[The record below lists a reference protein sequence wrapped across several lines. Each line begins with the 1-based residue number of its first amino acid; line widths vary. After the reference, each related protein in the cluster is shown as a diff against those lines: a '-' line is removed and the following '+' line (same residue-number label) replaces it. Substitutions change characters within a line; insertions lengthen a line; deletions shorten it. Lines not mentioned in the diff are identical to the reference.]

1 MQHINETLQG
11 EYLSGNTK
19 PCRLFVVVGSV
30 VVGSVV
36 VVVARKFFPKLH
48 QNSPEV
54 FSNTAFDF
62 LISSS

>member
-19 PCRLFVVVGSV
+19 PCRPFV

>member
-19 PCRLFVVVGSV
+19 PCRLFVVVGS
-30 VVGSVV
+30 V

>member
-1 MQHINETLQG
+1 MQDINETLQG

-19 PCRLFVVVGSV
+19 PCRLFVVVG
-30 VVGSVV
+30 GVV
-36 VVVARKFFPKLH
+36 VVFARKFFPKLH

>member
-30 VVGSVV
+30 VV
-36 VVVARKFFPKLH
+36 VVARKFFPKLH

-54 FSNTAFDF
+54 FSNAAFDF

>member
-1 MQHINETLQG
+1 MQDINETLQG

-19 PCRLFVVVGSV
+19 PCRLFV

>member
-19 PCRLFVVVGSV
+19 PCRLFV

-62 LISSS
+62 LTSSS

>member
-30 VVGSVV
+30 VVVV
-36 VVVARKFFPKLH
+36 VRKFFPKLH

>member
-30 VVGSVV
+30 VVVV
-36 VVVARKFFPKLH
+36 VRKFFPKLH
-48 QNSPEV
+48 QNSSEV

>member
-1 MQHINETLQG
+1 MQHINETLQS

-19 PCRLFVVVGSV
+19 PCRLFV

>member
-1 MQHINETLQG
+1 MQHINETLRG

-19 PCRLFVVVGSV
+19 PCRLFV

>member
-30 VVGSVV
+30 VV

>member
-11 EYLSGNTK
+11 EYLSGNTN
-19 PCRLFVVVGSV
+19 PCRLFV

>member
-1 MQHINETLQG
+1 MQHINETLQR

-19 PCRLFVVVGSV
+19 PCRLFV

>member
-19 PCRLFVVVGSV
+19 PCRLFVVVGA
-30 VVGSVV
+30 VV

>member
-30 VVGSVV
+30 VV
-36 VVVARKFFPKLH
+36 VVARKFFPKLR

>member
-19 PCRLFVVVGSV
+19 PCRLFVVVGN
-30 VVGSVV
+30 VV

>member
-30 VVGSVV
+30 VV
-36 VVVARKFFPKLH
+36 VVARKFFPKLH

-54 FSNTAFDF
+54 FSNTALDF

>member
-11 EYLSGNTK
+11 EYLSGNAK
-19 PCRLFVVVGSV
+19 PCRLFV

-62 LISSS
+62 LTSSS

>member
-1 MQHINETLQG
+1 MQHINGTLQG

-19 PCRLFVVVGSV
+19 PCRLFV

>member
-30 VVGSVV
+30 VVA
-36 VVVARKFFPKLH
+36 VARKFFPKLH

>member
-19 PCRLFVVVGSV
+19 PCRRFV